1 MVMQT
6 NINLLKLLDGGNSQA
21 VQMAEFLQL
30 FEQVAIANETQ
41 NLMPNGHNIDRALNE
56 LGCTPLGQLVSKLP
70 ELGLPSVHA
79 QEITVSGVH
88 GVGGGGTIKLQSPL
102 WTLEVIST
110 DDEFTLSVT
119 SSSVSG
125 LLASLR

>member
-1 MVMQT
+1 
-6 NINLLKLLDGGNSQA
+6 
-21 VQMAEFLQL
+21 
-30 FEQVAIANETQ
+30 
-41 NLMPNGHNIDRALNE
+41 MPNGHNIDRALNE

-70 ELGLPSVHA
+70 ELGLPSVRA